1 MKNTDIE
8 SCQME
13 SNYKTKDEPNN
24 FSLWIKV
31 FIFGYYT
38 QWKVIKFVE
47 FFKELSSQ
55 IDYLHNFQI
64 SVVFRSFVLYTIFT
78 YVFIHLTFVAE

>member
-1 MKNTDIE
+1 
-8 SCQME
+8 ME

-31 FIFGYYT
+31 FIFGYYNT
-38 QWKVIKFVE
+38 MKGNQIGWI
-47 FFKELSSQ
+47 FKELSSQ

-64 SVVFRSFVLYTIFT
+64 SVVFHSFVLYTSF
-78 YVFIHLTFVAE
+78 LPTFLSI

>member
-1 MKNTDIE
+1 MNLT
-8 SCQME
+8 M
-13 SNYKTKDEPNN
+13 

-38 QWKVIKFVE
+38 QWKVIKFFE

-55 IDYLHNFQI
+55 IDYLHYFQI
-64 SVVFRSFVLYTIFT
+64 SMVFHSFVLYTIFT
-78 YVFIHLTFVAE
+78 YIFINLNIFCWVSLLEISWM